1 MAFLIPVGWA
11 ITVGGVGATINMIRV
26 AYLKFKSMT

>member
-11 ITVGGVGATINMIRV
+11 ITVGVGAAINMIGAA
-26 AYLKFKSMT
+26 AYLKFKSMK